1 MLVQPKDLRLFL
13 TGESSASSQSP
24 SVPRFEGDEV
34 LWDAEGREA
43 VADRNMEI
51 HAGKLTW
58 HLKLDPAKGDFSW
71 TPSCLGSMLVFW
83 SVYKN
88 VVEDSQDEKVIVNFS
103 IFIQEKKYVS
113 MTHR

>member
-1 MLVQPKDLRLFL
+1 MRSFGML
-13 TGESSASSQSP
+13 T
-24 SVPRFEGDEV
+24 
-34 LWDAEGREA
+34 GREA

-58 HLKLDPAKGDFSW
+58 HLKLDPAKGDFYW
-71 TPSCLGSMLVFW
+71 KPSCLGSMLVFW

>member
-1 MLVQPKDLRLFL
+1 
-13 TGESSASSQSP
+13 
-24 SVPRFEGDEV
+24 
-34 LWDAEGREA
+34 
-43 VADRNMEI
+43 
-51 HAGKLTW
+51 
-58 HLKLDPAKGDFSW
+58 
-71 TPSCLGSMLVFW
+71 MLVFW